1 MKDFSER
8 VAVITG
14 AASGIGQQLA
24 LQLAQRGA
32 VLALADKDYR
42 GLSETLRQV
51 EAVGGV
57 ASLYELD
64 VSDAA
69 AFQAFA
75 DAVVRKHH
83 AIHVLINNAGV
94 TLLDSIEEQSH
105 EDLAWLMNI
114 NFWAVVYGTKAF
126 LPYLKKAE
134 EAHIVNISSIFG
146 MMAVPLHSAYNAS
159 KFAVRGYTEALAIE
173 MTGTNVSVSCVHPGG
188 IKTNIARNARVSH
201 KELRHARE
209 KVSLGFDDAAKT
221 TSERAAK
228 LIIRGVERRQRRV
241 LIGLDAWLI
250 DKIVRIFPAAYARIF
265 RLHKLFKKIK

>member
-42 GLSETLRQV
+42 GLSETLQQV

-64 VSDAA
+64 VSDSA

-83 AIHVLINNAGV
+83 AIHLLINNAGV

-105 EDLAWLMNI
+105 EDLTWLMNI

-126 LPYLKKAE
+126 LPSLKKAD

-173 MTGTNVSVSCVHPGG
+173 MTGTNVSVSCVHPGS

-250 DKIVRIFPAAYARIF
+250 DKIVRFFPAAYARIF